1 MLYVFLGDD
10 KWAPFNYPKMQ
21 VLWLGR
27 PECHASWEPAKCIPL
42 SLVQQFEGGI
52 MAESQAT
59 RVPMY
64 GHISGILT
72 VSHSSHET
80 KRKKME
86 RTWFEDLEGCVIA
99 MVLQ

>member
-1 MLYVFLGDD
+1 
-10 KWAPFNYPKMQ
+10 
-21 VLWLGR
+21 
-27 PECHASWEPAKCIPL
+27 
-42 SLVQQFEGGI
+42 

-86 RTWFEDLEGCVIA
+86 RTRLEDLEGCVIA
-99 MVLQ
+99 MV